1 MNKMPKHTR
10 SQLPILVCECGAEL
24 LVLPDITE
32 MYRAIT
38 SHAEKHQLTE
48 LDPHKA
54 EATSKRIQN
63 LLLDQLREKTRSRKI
78 HQSVSRRFKSPR
90 LP

>member
-1 MNKMPKHTR
+1 MNKMPKQTR
-10 SQLPILVCECGAEL
+10 SHLPILVCECGAEL
-24 LVLPDITE
+24 LVLPDIAE
-32 MYRAIT
+32 MYKAIT
-38 SHAEKHQLTE
+38 SHAEKHQLAE

-54 EATSKRIQN
+54 EATSRRIQN
-63 LLLDQLREKTRSRKI
+63 LLLEQFREKARSREI